1 MSCYPIRSALRTWM
15 WSLGDL
21 GDVCHVGHRV
31 ASYIQLYGREVPV
44 SPLLRGHF
52 TRDQNLS
59 HIDSSFLICTLV
71 SR

>member
-1 MSCYPIRSALRTWM
+1 M

-21 GDVCHVGHRV
+21 GDVGPVGHRV

-52 TRDQNLS
+52 PPVKNLS